1 MRVEFD
7 LERAFKGAAIAALFC
22 VAVLIIIVAMYLL
35 GGCSAEYMREKPIAT
50 DLHKYCL
57 DHPKDSACQGPN
69 SK

>member
-1 MRVEFD
+1 MN
-7 LERAFKGAAIAALFC
+7 AIYLLLVLFC
-22 VAVLIIIVAMYLL
+22 

-57 DHPKDSACQGPN
+57 EYPKDSACQGKD